1 VADAVG
7 LSVRRFIEALARDV
21 GLTPKQ
27 DCRVCRFQQ
36 AVTAANAACEVD
48 WAEVALSCGCYDQP
62 HFIHDF
68 RAFSGLTPGGYR
80 DGRTAFQNHVTFLQS
95 PAG

>member
-1 VADAVG
+1 MGSAGNQA
-7 LSVRRFIEALARDV
+7 RPAL
-21 GLTPKQ
+21 T
-27 DCRVCRFQQ
+27 
-36 AVTAANAACEVD
+36 
-48 WAEVALSCGCYDQP
+48 SSYYDQA

-68 RAFSGLTPGGYR
+68 RGFSGLTPGAYR